1 MPQDECPT
9 WADGQQCTSNP
20 GFMLRACPKSCGS
33 CDAMRVAGAE
43 AAAKDRIMWLT
54 QPLAQAS
61 DGGGQTE
68 GLIADQSLI
77 FNEVGCESFTPMNAT
92 LLDECRC
99 IQQA

>member
-1 MPQDECPT
+1 MNPLVPQDECPT

-43 AAAKDRIMWLT
+43 NAAEERVMWLT

-61 DGGGQTE
+61 EDGGQTK
-68 GLIADQSLI
+68 GLTAGSNHHSNDL
-77 FNEVGCESFTPMNAT
+77 TT
-92 LLDECRC
+92 
-99 IQQA
+99 